1 MGVLNYEKVIF
12 YFNHR
17 WVLIGYLSKGSF
29 GVLSL
34 LLSFLSFVLGVVVY
48 GDVASE
54 KALNGE
60 LLEVK
65 KKYYELK
72 YIKDKVE

>member
-1 MGVLNYEKVIF
+1 MRKLIF
-12 YFNHR
+12 ILIIAGCFA
-17 WVLIGYLSKGSF
+17 IGYLPQSTVGF
-29 GVLSL
+29 LAL
-34 LLSFLSFVLGVVVY
+34 ALSFLSFVLGINVY
-48 GDVASE
+48 GDYVFE
-54 KALNGE
+54 IVLNGE

>member
-1 MGVLNYEKVIF
+1 MLIF
-12 YFNHR
+12 ILIIAGCF
-17 WVLIGYLSKGSF
+17 VIGYLSRGTL
-29 GVLSL
+29 GILAL
-34 LLSFLSFVLGVVVY
+34 LLSFLSFVLGIAIY
-48 GDVASE
+48 ADLASE

>member
-1 MGVLNYEKVIF
+1 MRTLIF
-12 YFNHR
+12 ILIISGCFA
-17 WVLIGYLSKGSF
+17 IGYLSKGSF

>member
-1 MGVLNYEKVIF
+1 MRTLIF
-12 YFNHR
+12 ILIIAGCFA
-17 WVLIGYLSKGSF
+17 IGYLSKGTF

-34 LLSFLSFVLGVVVY
+34 LLSFLSFVLGVVY

>member
-1 MGVLNYEKVIF
+1 MRTLIFILIIIGYFVIGFLSSGVVGVLA
-12 YFNHR
+12 
-17 WVLIGYLSKGSF
+17 LILS
-29 GVLSL
+29 VLS
-34 LLSFLSFVLGVVVY
+34 FILGIVVC
-48 GDVASE
+48 GDYVSE

-72 YIKDKVE
+72 YVKDKVE

>member
-1 MGVLNYEKVIF
+1 MSTLIF
-12 YFNHR
+12 ILIIIGGFA
-17 WVLIGYLSKGSF
+17 IGYLSS
-29 GVLSL
+29 GVVGILTIIL
-34 LLSFLSFVLGVVVY
+34 IALSFILGITAY
-48 GDVASE
+48 GNYAAE

-72 YIKDKVE
+72 YVKDKVE

>member
-1 MGVLNYEKVIF
+1 MRTLILILIIIGCF
-12 YFNHR
+12 A
-17 WVLIGYLSKGSF
+17 IGYLSN
-29 GVLSL
+29 GVTSVLAL
-34 LLSFLSFVLGVVVY
+34 ILNALSFILGIAAY
-48 GDVASE
+48 GNYAAE

>member
-1 MGVLNYEKVIF
+1 MRTLIF
-12 YFNHR
+12 ILIIAGCFA
-17 WVLIGYLSKGSF
+17 IGYLSRGTL
-29 GVLSL
+29 GILAL
-34 LLSFLSFVLGVVVY
+34 LLSFLSFVLGVAIY
-48 GDVASE
+48 ADLASE

>member
-1 MGVLNYEKVIF
+1 MRKLIF
-12 YFNHR
+12 ILIIAGCFA
-17 WVLIGYLSKGSF
+17 IGYFPQSTVGFLA
-29 GVLSL
+29 LA
-34 LLSFLSFVLGVVVY
+34 LSFLSFVLGINVY
-48 GDVASE
+48 GDYAYE

-72 YIKDKVE
+72 YIKDKTE

>member
-1 MGVLNYEKVIF
+1 MRTLIFILIIIGYFVIGFLSSGAVGVLA
-12 YFNHR
+12 
-17 WVLIGYLSKGSF
+17 LILS
-29 GVLSL
+29 VLS
-34 LLSFLSFVLGVVVY
+34 FILGIVVC
-48 GDVASE
+48 GDYVSE

-72 YIKDKVE
+72 YVKDKVE

>member
-1 MGVLNYEKVIF
+1 MRTLIF
-12 YFNHR
+12 ILIITGCFA
-17 WVLIGYLSKGSF
+17 IGYLSKGKF
-29 GVLSL
+29 GVLSF

>member
-1 MGVLNYEKVIF
+1 MRTLIF
-12 YFNHR
+12 ILIIIGCFG
-17 WVLIGYLSKGSF
+17 IGYLSKGTI
-29 GVLSL
+29 GVLAL
-34 LLSFLSFVLGVVVY
+34 FLSFLSFVLGIAIY
-48 GDVASE
+48 ADVASE

-72 YIKDKVE
+72 YVKDKVE

>member
-1 MGVLNYEKVIF
+1 MRTLIF
-12 YFNHR
+12 ILIIAGCFA
-17 WVLIGYLSKGSF
+17 IGYLSRGTL
-29 GVLSL
+29 GILAL
-34 LLSFLSFVLGVVVY
+34 LLSFLSFVLGIAIY
-48 GDVASE
+48 EDLASE

>member
-1 MGVLNYEKVIF
+1 MRKLIF
-12 YFNHR
+12 ILIIAGHFA
-17 WVLIGYLSKGSF
+17 IGYLPQSTVGF
-29 GVLSL
+29 LAL
-34 LLSFLSFVLGVVVY
+34 ALSFLSFVLGIDVY
-48 GDVASE
+48 SDYAYE

>member
-1 MGVLNYEKVIF
+1 MRTLNFI
-12 YFNHR
+12 
-17 WVLIGYLSKGSF
+17 LIIIGCLAIGYFTKSAF
-29 GVLSL
+29 GGLTL
-34 LLSFLSFVLGVVVY
+34 LLSILSFVLGVIIC
-48 GDVASE
+48 GDVVLE

>member
-1 MGVLNYEKVIF
+1 MRTLIF
-12 YFNHR
+12 ILIIIGSFA
-17 WVLIGYLSKGSF
+17 IGYLSNCTL

-34 LLSFLSFVLGVVVY
+34 LLSILSFLLGVAAY
-48 GDVASE
+48 GDIASE

-60 LLEVK
+60 LLELK

-72 YIKDKVE
+72 YVKDKVE

>member
-1 MGVLNYEKVIF
+1 MRTLIF
-12 YFNHR
+12 ILIITGCFA
-17 WVLIGYLSKGSF
+17 IGYLSKGTF

-34 LLSFLSFVLGVVVY
+34 LLSFLSFVLGINVY
-48 GDVASE
+48 GDYVFE
-54 KALNGE
+54 RVLNGE

>member
-1 MGVLNYEKVIF
+1 MRTLIF
-12 YFNHR
+12 I
-17 WVLIGYLSKGSF
+17 LIIAGGFAIGCLSKGSF

-48 GDVASE
+48 GDVAYE

>member
-1 MGVLNYEKVIF
+1 MRTLIF
-12 YFNHR
+12 ILIITGCF
-17 WVLIGYLSKGSF
+17 VIGYLSKGSF

-34 LLSFLSFVLGVVVY
+34 LLSFLSFVLGVVY
-48 GDVASE
+48 SDVASE

-72 YIKDKVE
+72 YVKDKVE

>member
-1 MGVLNYEKVIF
+1 MRTLIF
-12 YFNHR
+12 I
-17 WVLIGYLSKGSF
+17 LIIIGCLAIGYLSINLI

-34 LLSFLSFVLGVVVY
+34 LLSFLSFVLGVVIY
-48 GDVASE
+48 GDLASE

-60 LLEVK
+60 LLELK

-72 YIKDKVE
+72 YVKDKVE

>member
-1 MGVLNYEKVIF
+1 MRTLIF
-12 YFNHR
+12 ILIIAGCFA
-17 WVLIGYLSKGSF
+17 IGYLSRGTL
-29 GVLSL
+29 GILAL
-34 LLSFLSFVLGVVVY
+34 LLSFLSFVLGIAIY
-48 GDVASE
+48 ADLASE

>member
-1 MGVLNYEKVIF
+1 MRTLIF
-12 YFNHR
+12 ILIIIGCFA
-17 WVLIGYLSKGSF
+17 IGYLSRGTF
-29 GVLSL
+29 GILSL
-34 LLSFLSFVLGVVVY
+34 LLSFLSFVLGIVIY
-48 GDVASE
+48 ADLASE

>member
-1 MGVLNYEKVIF
+1 MSTLIFILIIIGCFVIGCLSNGVVGVLA
-12 YFNHR
+12 
-17 WVLIGYLSKGSF
+17 LILIA
-29 GVLSL
+29 
-34 LLSFLSFVLGVVVY
+34 LSFILGIAAY
-48 GDVASE
+48 GNYADK

>member
-1 MGVLNYEKVIF
+1 MRTLIF
-12 YFNHR
+12 ILIIIGCFA
-17 WVLIGYLSKGSF
+17 IGYLSRCTLGILALF
-29 GVLSL
+29 
-34 LLSFLSFVLGVVVY
+34 LSFLSFVLGIAIY
-48 GDVASE
+48 ADLASE

-60 LLEVK
+60 LLELK

>member
-1 MGVLNYEKVIF
+1 MRTLIVILIIAGCF
-12 YFNHR
+12 A
-17 WVLIGYLSKGSF
+17 IGYLSKGSF